1 MLQGFEQSRL
11 DVVFLNFD
19 SRYNDLFYQYNLS
32 NTVVKDMFQDHCFV
46 VFTPILTTDCSNY
59 PVYRLLVHGGFD
71 QWTGDAYSNWFHLWC
86 VQGSVF
92 AVHSLFFFPFFY
104 GKGGI
109 RDWLRFVIFAFL
121 FTCNVL
127 WLKSIQLSVSI
138 QELFKA
144 GLLSNRLSFDWWVID
159 CLVL

>member
-1 MLQGFEQSRL
+1 MSLGKPIIRKLLLQGFEQSRL

-71 QWTGDAYSNWFHLWC
+71 QWTGDAYSN
-86 VQGSVF
+86 
-92 AVHSLFFFPFFY
+92 
-104 GKGGI
+104 
-109 RDWLRFVIFAFL
+109 
-121 FTCNVL
+121 
-127 WLKSIQLSVSI
+127 
-138 QELFKA
+138 
-144 GLLSNRLSFDWWVID
+144 
-159 CLVL
+159 